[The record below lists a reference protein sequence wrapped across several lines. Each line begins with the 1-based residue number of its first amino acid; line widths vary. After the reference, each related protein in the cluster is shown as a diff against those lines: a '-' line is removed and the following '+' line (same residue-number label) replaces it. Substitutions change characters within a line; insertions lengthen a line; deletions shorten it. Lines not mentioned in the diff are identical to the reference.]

1 MKNNAAIQNPEK
13 EIEEINNK
21 IDFLYTDI
29 SHRIAENDISYIPD
43 LKEQILT
50 LMDRKSF

>member
-1 MKNNAAIQNPEK
+1 MSWKTTQLFKTLK

-29 SHRIAENDISYIPD
+29 SHRIAENDISYIPAF
-43 LKEQILT
+43 K
-50 LMDRKSF
+50 RANSYAYG